1 MLLRRPDGC
10 KLDRTFS
17 IQWRARTEVHVVRTD
32 DAWSDWRSEGV
43 AHRPDGLNS
52 CQMSV
57 RMGWLERPD
66 G

>member
-1 MLLRRPDGC
+1 
-10 KLDRTFS
+10 
-17 IQWRARTEVHVVRTD
+17 VHVVRTD